1 MSSGR
6 LGQSS
11 ALSVC
16 AQASIAAT
24 NTLCTGD
31 QDLLWL
37 DVDPSVSPSDDW
49 FTENFPAPREGSPLA
64 NVFGGSCVQETH
76 TGYKHTAI
84 AGIYPHIERFIP
96 RSYSPSPVYPS
107 RTAHCWDVSAQD
119 VHKMYE
125 ATDPWIAG
133 GLGGPSSPLY
143 FGSQGYNM
151 SLGSMVTCY
160 AQGTPYTVHT
170 PAAATSYHRV
180 PSTTGFSTGDLSCS
194 SSPESL
200 SSFLSL
206 SPPDSS
212 SSYLSCSPS
221 SSYTSPYT
229 PSSSDMGRELPARR
243 SSVQKTTRKT
253 PYSRD
258 PPNSRRRTS
267 HSSSSSPSSSTD
279 SESVSPSGK
288 RRLAPPRN
296 KQAAVDVTAFI
307 DGGSAECPICSHVP
321 AEGSPAALRRHLE
334 THDCTL
340 STKEWVCC
348 GVPEELA
355 DGYNI
360 QKPAK
365 RVLHKGRWMVGGCE
379 GVFSRKDALRRH
391 VKEHKK
397 GCAGDVVYGDTSGW
411 FDKPFD
417 VSSGCQVGT

>member
-1 MSSGR
+1 MSSGP

-24 NTLCTGD
+24 KTLYIGD

-64 NVFGGSCVQETH
+64 NARGPVFGGSCVQETH

-84 AGIYPHIERFIP
+84 AGIHSHIEIFIP
-96 RSYSPSPVYPS
+96 RSYSPSLVYPS

-119 VHKMYE
+119 VHNMYE
-125 ATDPWIAG
+125 ATDPWIAV
-133 GLGGPSSPLY
+133 GLGGPSSPVDI
-143 FGSQGYNM
+143 GSQGYKM

-194 SSPESL
+194 GSPESP
-200 SSFLSL
+200 SSFLSP
-206 SPPDSS
+206 SPLDSS
-212 SSYLSCSPS
+212 SSYSSCSPS

-229 PSSSDMGRELPARR
+229 PNSSNVGRELPARR

-253 PYSRD
+253 PYSRKL
-258 PPNSRRRTS
+258 PNSRRRTS
-267 HSSSSSPSSSTD
+267 RSSSSSSST
-279 SESVSPSGK
+279 ESLLPSGK

-296 KQAAVDVTAFI
+296 KQATVDVAAFV

-348 GVPEELA
+348 GVPEEMS
-355 DGYNI
+355 GMY
-360 QKPAK
+360 KMEEPVR
-365 RVLHKGRWMVGGCE
+365 RVLHKGLWMVGGCD
-379 GVFSRKDALRRH
+379 GLFSRKDALRRH
-391 VKEHKK
+391 LKEHKK
-397 GCAGDVVYGDTSGW
+397 GCAGDVVYGDISGW

-417 VSSGCQVGT
+417 VSSGC